1 MIMKN
6 SFIAALTL
14 FLLAGFAIQACD
26 RPAQETDRDTPIETE
41 RGDVERGIEVDR
53 DDRETD
59 ARTENF
65 RTDAEMQIADN
76 NRIIEE
82 HRHRLQT
89 EEVDNREEYEERL
102 EEYEQR
108 NLDMERRLHE
118 YEATGDDD
126 WEEFQNEFNKS
137 MEDLRNSLRDFF
149 NNNNNR

>member
-1 MIMKN
+1 MKN
-6 SFIAALTL
+6 SIIATLTL
-14 FLLAGFAIQACD
+14 FLFAVFAIQACD
-26 RPAQETDRDTPIETE
+26 RPAQETDRDTPMETE
-41 RGDVERGIEVDR
+41 RGDVERGIEIDR

-59 ARTENF
+59 ARAENF

-89 EEVDNREEYEERL
+89 EEVENREELEERL
-102 EEYEQR
+102 DEYEQR
-108 NLDMERRLHE
+108 NHDMERRLHE

-126 WEEFQNEFNKS
+126 WEEFQNEFNES

-149 NNNNNR
+149 NNNNR